1 MKSKIALSL
10 VIIFS
15 ISLIIILSAEVKA
28 AQVCCEETKNGDL
41 CRYTDESNCAG
52 DSLKASTTCEQTS
65 FCQLGCGVSTEEGL
79 CFENLP
85 KAASVAQDFTWVEDA
100 TCDIPQCQKGCCV
113 LNNQYSFITQARC
126 KKETSVFPDL
136 KLDFREEITTEQAC
150 LEEALAT
157 EEGCCAIDQNTC
169 NFGTRSECLKL
180 SGGDASKFK
189 KDTLCS
195 NEKLSCECTPR
206 HNLGI
211 LPGKEDVYWFDSCGN
226 PENVLDASQPDTG
239 IIKDPTCT
247 ASLNDPKCGNC
258 DYSLGTVG
266 AEVDTPNGFACI
278 SVNCAT
284 TTIDP
289 NTPGTGVPRRN
300 GESWCVFDDTKGPG
314 QDTVGSRF
322 HRYSCILGKEVKE
335 ECADFRQ
342 EFCTQGEKLTEVGR
356 FTEAKCKANNFESCT
371 AIAKQK
377 DCEAE
382 LVDCQWLADKCVPFV
397 SPGSKFWEDEGSDK
411 CAQGSDSRT
420 WVYTS
425 GSKPQAEIENWIS
438 LKSAQCNTLGDCGE
452 NINVI
457 GVKGSSTFDNSEGFD
472 TLKKKQSFFERAT
485 KSSLLTVGVS
495 LLGTGLLL
503 HSIGGVKE
511 GMNSVLS
518 ERLFGPEGKD
528 ASGFLWHHRTTA
540 LPDGVTDN
548 GYARYVRRGN
558 ENKFEFIKDKKL
570 YSLSPDQKIAAGGDW
585 KELSDSA
592 RSGLSPEVSESLT
605 GKTYYKVPEDIKLDR
620 IDPLGGDIDFKEG
633 TYISSKPTVSIGNAL
648 AWVGTAYT
656 LYTLYDSYANRE
668 KEKKEVTVSVTCSSW
683 QAPTGGKDCEKCDDN
698 PDKPC
703 TEYKCK
709 SLGQLCDLINAGTGN
724 ETCVSTSPKDS
735 TSPVITSNENAL
747 QKSNTLTKTTFPG
760 GFEGFK
766 INELIEPYSPVS
778 FGILTD
784 EPAQCKLSFQQ
795 GIAYENMKENSVF
808 FGNNLFTIDHRVA
821 LNLPLDAAT
830 NELAIKNGG
839 IYTLYAR
846 CQDKGGNTNDKDYF
860 IQFQIKAGPDL
871 TAPVIE
877 VTSFPPNAQIPHDV
891 TTTPYSVFLNE
902 PSECRY
908 SFSDRDYDQMTNDFT
923 CSSVI
928 TPVFYGL
935 YECKTDLVGLNS
947 AQDNIIYTRCRDQ
960 PAAQLIDRN
969 TNSESYIQVL
979 KPSDPLKIVSLSPSG
994 QVYKDSATLEVKTAD
1009 GAERDGTAQCGFSR
1023 TQSNFILFAQTN
1035 TSIHIQNLVNLPK
1048 AAYTYYIQCIDL
1060 ANNIVSDKI
1069 EFEITVDNK
1078 PPEIINIYKDTTT
1091 ATQLLHLVTDEPS
1104 TCEYS
1109 TTGRLEIGGGKLMTG
1124 TDVTEH
1130 DAVLDSDTYYIRCKD
1145 TANNQMSLITL
1156 YL

>member
-1 MKSKIALSL
+1 MKSKIFLSL

-15 ISLIIILSAEVKA
+15 ISLIIILSAEAKA
-28 AQVCCEETKNGDL
+28 AQVCCEETKSGDL

-79 CFENLP
+79 CFENMP
-85 KAASVAQDFTWVEDA
+85 KAASVSQDFTWVEDA
-100 TCDIPQCQKGCCV
+100 TCNIPQCKKGCCV

-169 NFGTRSECLKL
+169 NFGTRSECLEL
-180 SGGDASKFK
+180 SGEDASKFK

-206 HNLGI
+206 HKLGI

-226 PENVLDASQPDTG
+226 PENVFDASQPDNG

-266 AEVDTPNGFACI
+266 AEVDTPNGFACV

-300 GESWCVFDDTKGPG
+300 GESWCVFDDDKGPG

-342 EFCTQGEKLTEVGR
+342 EFCIQGEKLTEVGR

-371 AIAKQK
+371 TIAKQK
-377 DCEAE
+377 DCESE
-382 LVDCQWLADKCVPFV
+382 LVDCQWLVDKCVPFV

-411 CAQGSDSRT
+411 CAQGSD
-420 WVYTS
+420 VKEFIFKD
-425 GSKPQAEIENWIS
+425 GSKPTGAIEAWIS
-438 LKSAQCNTLGDCGE
+438 QRAAQCNTFGDCGDYVNVLGMRGESRFENSE
-452 NINVI
+452 NI
-457 GVKGSSTFDNSEGFD
+457 D
-472 TLKKKQSFFERAT
+472 TYKKKESFFSHLT
-485 KSSLLTVGVS
+485 KNPLIKFGVTLGPLLAGP
-495 LLGTGLLL
+495 LLSTLGAGDIGKYDIFFGINRFGLIPGALGITEPKQTFWGQEIKKL
-503 HSIGGVKE
+503 PVELKE
-511 GMNSVLS
+511 GMGTISND
-518 ERLFGPEGKD
+518 K
-528 ASGFLWHHRTTA
+528 LWF
-540 LPDGVTDN
+540 VS
-548 GYARYVRRGN
+548 
-558 ENKFEFIKDKKL
+558 KDKVYAVDEKTVKELGLITPGRKPSLDLKKLESLDKSELEKLDKSVVGDVGESGTYLTGEGASFGKVLNLALTGYLL
-570 YSLSPDQKIAAGGDW
+570 YSVI
-585 KELSDSA
+585 DSLFF
-592 RSGLSPEVSESLT
+592 REPGQDKLT
-605 GKTYYKVPEDIKLDR
+605 V
-620 IDPLGGDIDFKEG
+620 
-633 TYISSKPTVSIGNAL
+633 A
-648 AWVGTAYT
+648 
-656 LYTLYDSYANRE
+656 
-668 KEKKEVTVSVTCSSW
+668 VTCSSW
-683 QAPTGGKDCEKCDDN
+683 QAPTGGSDCGKCDDN
-698 PDKPC
+698 LDKPC
-703 TEYKCK
+703 TEYRCK

-724 ETCVSTSPKDS
+724 ETCVSMSPKDS
-735 TSPVITSNENAL
+735 TSPVITPNGNAL

-766 INELIEPYSPVS
+766 INEVIEPFTPVS
-778 FGILTD
+778 FGIITD

-795 GIAYENMKENSVF
+795 GIAYEDMKEDSTF
-808 FGNNLFTIDHRVA
+808 FGNNLFTIDHRIA

-830 NELAIKNGG
+830 NELAIKNDG

-846 CQDKGGNTNDKDYF
+846 CQDKPGNTNDKDYF

-902 PSECRY
+902 PAECRY
-908 SFSDRDYDQMTNDFT
+908 SFSDKDYDQMTNDLK

-935 YECKTDLVGLNS
+935 YECKTDIVGLNS
-947 AQDNIIYTRCRDQ
+947 EQDNIIYTRCRDQ
-960 PAAQLIDRN
+960 PTAQLIDRN

-1078 PPEIINIYKDTTT
+1078 PPEIINIYKDITT

-1109 TTGRLEIGGGKLMTG
+1109 ATGRFEIGGGKLMTG

-1130 DAVLDSDTYYIRCKD
+1130 DAVLDSDTYYVRCKD